1 MVAFEASSFAH
12 YASRVDG
19 VDPRLVL
26 PSHHVIMR
34 TFLAGIRE
42 EQGSHRYAPGKWS
55 VREVVGHLGDVHLVF
70 AYRMACFARGE
81 EQSLP
86 GFDEG
91 RYVEGARHDLK
102 PLPRL
107 IAAWTALAASTEAQ
121 AAIIGDEAW
130 DRPGIANGTRLTA
143 RQMLAALI
151 GHEIHHLG
159 VLKDRYGLG

>member
-1 MVAFEASSFAH
+1 MLAFEASPFAH
-12 YASRVDG
+12 YAQRLDG

-34 TFLAGIRE
+34 TFFAGIPVERAA
-42 EQGSHRYAPGKWS
+42 HRYAPGKWT
-55 VREVVGHLGDVHLVF
+55 VGEVVGHLGDVHLVF

-91 RYVEGARHDLK
+91 RYVEGASHRDQ

-107 IAAWTALAASTEAQ
+107 IAAWSALAASTEAQ
-121 AAIIGDEAW
+121 
-130 DRPGIANGTRLTA
+130 
-143 RQMLAALI
+143 AALI